1 MVFCRPA
8 FLQAVMVEFNRRFI
22 RDVDP
27 VVLLAPIALTLFG
40 CIGIYSA
47 APDSDY
53 WKKQLMHLLAGVVF
67 AAIIALTDYR
77 LIVGA
82 VAPFFYAA
90 TIALLLL
97 VFTPLGATING
108 NRAWLRIGGASFQ
121 PSEFAKLAT
130 ILMLARYMVRPRT
143 GPLAIKEMAVMA
155 AIVLLPASL
164 IYLEKD
170 TGTMLTFGAILGTF
184 YFLGGI
190 RKLAM
195 AAGLVAMV
203 IGLVAVYPHLKGYQK
218 ARLDAVFYPD
228 KVDPRG
234 FGYQTIQSKITVGSG
249 GLFGKGITEGT
260 QGRYGF
266 LPYAYSDFIGAVI
279 AEETGFIGVLGMM
292 VIYLV
297 FLWRLIWIAQ
307 VARDRAG
314 ALIVMGFVGL
324 LTFHIVCNLGMVVGT
339 MPIMGIPLPLMSAGG
354 TSVLAAFLGI
364 GLALSVRLRR
374 FVN

>member
-1 MVFCRPA
+1 MPGLPV
-8 FLQAVMVEFNRRFI
+8 AVMVEINRRI
-22 RDVDP
+22 LRDVDP
-27 VVLLAPIALTLFG
+27 VVLMAPIALTLFG

-47 APDSDY
+47 APEADY
-53 WKKQLMHLLAGVVF
+53 WKKQFVHLLIGVVL
-67 AAIIALTDYR
+67 ATVVALTDYR
-77 LIVGA
+77 LIVGSI
-82 VAPFFYAA
+82 APFFYAA
-90 TIALLLL
+90 TILLLLL

-108 NRAWLRIGGASFQ
+108 NRAWLRVGGASFQ

-130 ILMLARYMVRPRT
+130 ILMLARYMVRPRS
-143 GPLAIKEMAVMA
+143 GPLSIKEIAVMT
-155 AIVLLPASL
+155 AIVLLPAAL
-164 IYLEKD
+164 IYLEND

-184 YFLGGI
+184 YFMGGL

-195 AAGLVAMV
+195 AAGLVAV
-203 IGLVAVYPHLKGYQK
+203 IVGLVAVYPHLKPYQQK
-218 ARLDAVFYPD
+218 RIEAVLYPE

-279 AEETGFIGVLGMM
+279 AEETGFLGVLGMM
-292 VIYLV
+292 VLYLI

-307 VARDRAG
+307 VSRDRAG
-314 ALIVMGFVGL
+314 ALIVTGFMGL
-324 LTFHIVCNLGMVVGT
+324 LTFHIVCNLGMVVGS

-354 TSVLAAFLGI
+354 TSVVAVFLGI